1 MLLDDEG
8 KLAAWNVGAERI
20 FGYTVAEIMGQDFS
34 RLFLPEDVASDIPR
48 RELEQARTAAGNSG
62 GTDDI
67 LLLRRDGTRFW
78 ASGVTTALRDD
89 GGTLRGFCKVVRDIT
104 DKKLNEQSLH
114 EEDRRKDEFLAT
126 LAHELRNPLAPL
138 ANALEV
144 LHRSNRDPV
153 AIDRNLKVM
162 ARQVEKLKRLIA
174 DILDVSRISNRR
186 IELRRKTVDLR
197 SIIEHALE
205 SEQHT
210 ITAARHDLSLSL
222 PSEPVWMD
230 GDAIRL
236 EQIFA
241 NLLHNA
247 ANYTDPGGRIAL
259 TLELDDHQNGPAP
272 KQAIFRIR
280 DTGVGIPREQLS
292 KIFELFAR
300 VDTSYARPIEGLGIG
315 LSLVKSLVE
324 LHGGTVQAD
333 SEGIG
338 KGSVFS
344 VRLPL
349 GSEAMASNENG
360 GEQPRAAARQT
371 PNPSARCIL
380 VVDDN
385 MDAADSLSYLLRSF
399 GHDVQVALNGP
410 DALDATAAFRPDIVF
425 LDIGMPGM
433 DGYEVARRLRR
444 HPGLEN
450 TLLVAL
456 SGYGSDKD
464 RRHSFEVGF
473 DVHLV
478 KPVDADTLTSI
489 LDTIENGR

>member
-1 MLLDDEG
+1 
-8 KLAAWNVGAERI
+8 
-20 FGYTVAEIMGQDFS
+20 
-34 RLFLPEDVASDIPR
+34 
-48 RELEQARTAAGNSG
+48 
-62 GTDDI
+62 
-67 LLLRRDGTRFW
+67 
-78 ASGVTTALRDD
+78 
-89 GGTLRGFCKVVRDIT
+89 
-104 DKKLNEQSLH
+104 
-114 EEDRRKDEFLAT
+114 
-126 LAHELRNPLAPL
+126 
-138 ANALEV
+138 
-144 LHRSNRDPV
+144 
-153 AIDRNLKVM
+153 
-162 ARQVEKLKRLIA
+162 
-174 DILDVSRISNRR
+174 
-186 IELRRKTVDLR
+186 
-197 SIIEHALE
+197 
-205 SEQHT
+205 
-210 ITAARHDLSLSL
+210 
-222 PSEPVWMD
+222 
-230 GDAIRL
+230 
-236 EQIFA
+236 
-241 NLLHNA
+241 
-247 ANYTDPGGRIAL
+247 
-259 TLELDDHQNGPAP
+259 
-272 KQAIFRIR
+272 
-280 DTGVGIPREQLS
+280 VGIPREQLS

-433 DGYEVARRLRR
+433 DGYEVATRLRR
-444 HPGLEN
+444 QAGLEN
-450 TLLVAL
+450 TVLVAL